1 MISDDVG
8 GNKSALCRV
17 LIEWTSKLRLNSFIF
32 LTINNTND
40 SISQSLI
47 LTWCLEASVVC
58 CSNRR
63 VNI

>member
-32 LTINNTND
+32 LTTNNTND
-40 SISQSLI
+40 SMY
-47 LTWCLEASVVC
+47 CD
-58 CSNRR
+58 
-63 VNI
+63 